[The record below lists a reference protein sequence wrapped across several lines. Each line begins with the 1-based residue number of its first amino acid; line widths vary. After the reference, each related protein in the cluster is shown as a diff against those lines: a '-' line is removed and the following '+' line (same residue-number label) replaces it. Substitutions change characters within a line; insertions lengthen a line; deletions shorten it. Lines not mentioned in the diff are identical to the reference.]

1 MKFLKSFIW
10 LAFVFATTASFAFSQ
25 DAISIPVTEF
35 NPEQLEEY
43 VENPKWSILS
53 LPRRDKTTYTLVE
66 MNDRTAIK
74 GESKNS
80 ASGLIYKVDIDP
92 NEYPIIEWSWKVDDV
107 LEQGNYKT
115 KDGDDYAARIYITF
129 DYSKRKL
136 KFGDRVKYEAI
147 RTFTRYKI
155 PLRAL
160 NYVWANK
167 AETETIA
174 PNAYTN
180 WVYMVAVQSGKN
192 ESGDWK
198 FESRNI
204 VEDYKAAFG
213 EEPPRISGVAIMTDS
228 DNTKAESKG
237 YYGDIVFRSLP
248 LNDN

>member
-1 MKFLKSFIW
+1 MDFLKSIALLIGLITFST
-10 LAFVFATTASFAFSQ
+10 ATGFSQ
-25 DAISIPVTEF
+25 DQISIPVTEF

-74 GESKNS
+74 GESMNS

-92 NEYPIIEWSWKVDDV
+92 NEYPIIEWSWKVNEV
-107 LEQGNYKT
+107 LENGDYSSK
-115 KDGDDYAARIYITF
+115 KGDDYPARIYITF
-129 DYSKRKL
+129 DYSRRNL

-160 NYVWANK
+160 NYIWANK

-174 PNAYTN
+174 PSAYTN
-180 WVYMVAVQSGKN
+180 WVYMIAVQSGDN
-192 ESGDWK
+192 ESGNWK
-198 FESRNI
+198 FETRNI
-204 VEDYKAAFG
+204 LEDYRAAFG
-213 EEPPRISGVAIMTDS
+213 EEPPNISGVAIMTDS
-228 DNTKAESKG
+228 DNTKDKSEG
-237 YYGDIVFRSLP
+237 YYGDIIFRRLQES
-248 LNDN
+248 D

>member
-1 MKFLKSFIW
+1 MKFLKSFTSLIAV
-10 LAFVFATTASFAFSQ
+10 LVFITVDIFSQ
-25 DAISIPVTEF
+25 ETISIPVTDF

-43 VENPKWSILS
+43 VDNPRWSILS

-66 MNDRTAIK
+66 MNDRVAIK
-74 GESKNS
+74 GESVNS

-92 NEYPIIEWSWKVDDV
+92 NEYPIIEWSWKVEDV
-107 LEQGNYKT
+107 LENGNYKT
-115 KDGDDYAARIYITF
+115 KDGDDYPARIYITF
-129 DYSKRKL
+129 DYSRRKL

-160 NYVWANK
+160 NYIWANK

-192 ESGDWK
+192 EDGDWK
-198 FESRNI
+198 YETRNI
-204 VEDYKAAFG
+204 LEDYRAAFG
-213 EEPPRISGVAIMTDS
+213 EEPPNISGVAIMTDS
-228 DNTKAESKG
+228 DNTKAQSKG
-237 YYGDIVFRSLP
+237 YYGDIVFRRLP
-248 LNDN
+248 DGD